1 MEPARKLLQIV
12 RFALLGSIL
21 LYVFVGERVAQKPTV
36 PPDRNIYFAVT
47 LVAIINVGMMIALRR
62 LFVRQSETILATQP
76 EDRPALNRW
85 RTGYIIVYALSEA
98 EALFG
103 FVLRILGFTLS
114 QVMPFYVVG
123 FALLLAFGPTVPP
136 GEIG

>member
-21 LYVFVGERVAQKPTV
+21 LYVFVGERVAQKSTV
-36 PPDRNIYFAVT
+36 PPDRNIYFAIT
-47 LVAIINVGMMIALRR
+47 LVAIINVGMMIAFRR

-76 EDRPALNRW
+76 EDRAALNRW

-103 FVLRILGFTLS
+103 LVLRILGFTLS

-123 FALLLAFGPTVPP
+123 FALLLAFGPTVPS
-136 GEIG
+136 GEIS